1 MSSPPRMPERLR
13 AAVAADLRPVRALPP
28 PSMRALWA
36 VPVIVAVCAAAW
48 LYFGVR
54 RDAGELGLLLAW
66 GPLALQVTLGLA
78 LLAMG
83 LHETVPGLR
92 PPRELVVVVVAAA
105 LTIHLAANFL
115 IWRRHPLGYGSF
127 FASLWPCLRYEVML
141 GAPFLIVIALL
152 ALRALP
158 MQPRMIGLLAGVGGG
173 VIADASWRLVCPVS
187 VPAHFLTAHL
197 GGVVA
202 LGAAGYLLGCLF
214 ERGGRPAAFNP
225 ETIGGAPA
233 KVHTRRPDGRDRLSR
248 KG

>member
-1 MSSPPRMPERLR
+1 MPERLR

-78 LLAMG
+78 LLAMA
-83 LHETVPGLR
+83 LHETVPGL
-92 PPRELVVVVVAAA
+92 
-105 LTIHLAANFL
+105 
-115 IWRRHPLGYGSF
+115 WLGYGSF